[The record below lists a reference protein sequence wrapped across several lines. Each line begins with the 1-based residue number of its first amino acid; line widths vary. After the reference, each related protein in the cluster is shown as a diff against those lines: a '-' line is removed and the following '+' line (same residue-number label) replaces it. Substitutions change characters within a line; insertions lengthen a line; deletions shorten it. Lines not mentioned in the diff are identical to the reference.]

1 MDTRWLTL
9 ANGHPVS
16 GEGWVYVWLWHGQV
30 RYIGATWLDP
40 AVRAELHLHA
50 DTDDPRSL
58 MLREAAQSDPDN
70 LAILALAVP
79 EAGDRAAYKTALTQ
93 ACRRAGALADDA
105 IWPHV
110 DDLTHEPVD
119 EVWLS
124 DALEQVLLA
133 SRS

>member
-1 MDTRWLTL
+1 MEVRWLTVTQ
-9 ANGHPVS
+9 GHPVS
-16 GEGWVYVWLWHGQV
+16 GPGWVYAWLWNGQV

-50 DTDDPRSL
+50 ATDDPRSL

-79 EAGDRAAYKTALTQ
+79 EGGDRAAYKAALTQ
-93 ACRRAGALADDA
+93 ACAQASALADDV
-105 IWPHV
+105 IWPRG
-110 DDLTHEPVD
+110 DDPTHETVD
-119 EVWLS
+119 EAWLS
-124 DALEQVLLA
+124 DALEQVALA